1 LTKRVGFIKY
11 SGPIFPAGG
20 NEMRI
25 ILTVFSV
32 SILWLLPVLFSSAL
46 AAEEKFPNRPITII
60 NPLPP
65 GGPTDLLVRLLGEK
79 ASKTL
84 GQPVIA
90 MNKPGGNFVIG
101 MTELQQAK
109 PDGHTVGYTPPS
121 ALFVLPQ
128 TEKVPYDPVK
138 DFKPVI
144 QWAAMNFGV
153 AVKADSPYKTWK
165 DIVEASKMKKLRYGH
180 PGPRTIQ
187 AIVLNLMAKKEGIS
201 FINIPYKA
209 TAESQ
214 TALIGGHLDL
224 IAGDFSYSLVEAGKI
239 RPILMLTEIR
249 TLEHP
254 NVQCLKDIGYDYPVP
269 VPCILAAPKDTPP
282 AIMKILEES
291 FTKAAKDPEY
301 IKGVTDMRLLTTYR
315 SSADLVHYIHGSYE
329 KVGEML
335 KESGLK
341 N

>member
-1 LTKRVGFIKY
+1 MKRV
-11 SGPIFPAGG
+11 
-20 NEMRI
+20 I
-25 ILTVFSV
+25 IACSAILVLSLLSFFSLA
-32 SILWLLPVLFSSAL
+32 I
-46 AAEEKFPNRPITII
+46 AAEEKFPSRPITII
-60 NPLPP
+60 NPLPA
-65 GGPTDLLVRLLGEK
+65 GGPTDLLIRLLGEK
-79 ASKTL
+79 AGKVL

-109 PDGHTVGYTPPS
+109 PDGYTVGYAPPS
-121 ALFVLPQ
+121 AIFVLPQ
-128 TEKVPYDPVK
+128 TEKVPYDALK

-153 AVKADSPYKTWK
+153 AVQGDSPYKTWK
-165 DIVEASKMKKLRYGH
+165 DIVEASKTKKLRYGH

-187 AIVLNLMAKKEGIS
+187 AIVLNLMAKNEGIS

-214 TALIGGHLDL
+214 TALIGGHLDF

-239 RPILMLTEIR
+239 RPILMLTETR
-249 TLEHP
+249 STEHP
-254 NVQCLKDIGYDYPVP
+254 TIQCLKDIGYDYPVP
-269 VPCILAAPKDTPP
+269 VPCILAAPKDVP
-282 AIMKILEES
+282 AGIMKILEDS

-301 IKGVTDMRLLTTYR
+301 IKGVNEMRLLPTYR
-315 SSADLVHYIHGSYE
+315 SSADLARYLQVTYG

-335 KESGLK
+335 RESGLK

>member
-1 LTKRVGFIKY
+1 MKKITLAFST
-11 SGPIFPAGG
+11 
-20 NEMRI
+20 
-25 ILTVFSV
+25 ILVLSLLVCFSLA
-32 SILWLLPVLFSSAL
+32 I

-65 GGPTDLLVRLLGEK
+65 GGPTDLLLRLLGER
-79 ASKTL
+79 ASKSL
-84 GQPVIA
+84 GQPVVA

-109 PDGHTVGYTPPS
+109 PDGHTVGYAPPS
-121 ALFVLPQ
+121 AIFVLPQ
-128 TEKVPYDPVK
+128 TENVPYDPVK
-138 DFKPVI
+138 DFKPII

-153 AVKADSPYKTWK
+153 AVQGDSPYKTWK
-165 DIVEASKMKKLRYGH
+165 DIVAASKTKKLRYGH

-187 AIVLNLMAKKEGIS
+187 AIVLNLMAKNDGIT

-224 IAGDFSYSLVEAGKI
+224 IAGDFSFSLVEAGKI
-239 RPILMLTEIR
+239 RPILMLTEAR
-249 TLEHP
+249 TSEHP

-269 VPCILAAPKDTPP
+269 VPCILAAPKDTPS
-282 AIMKILEES
+282 AIMKVLEDS
-291 FTKAAKDPEY
+291 FTKAANDPEY
-301 IKGVTDMRLLTTYR
+301 IKGVKEMRLLTTYR
-315 SSADLVHYIHGSYE
+315 SSADLAHYIQVSYG

-335 KESGLK
+335 KASGLK